1 MTAEI
6 LPAISPLMV
15 LLPLAGGVL
24 GLIFGSFLAAL
35 VMRWPEGRSVMSGRS
50 CCDGCGRTLRAVELV
65 PVVSALVSRG
75 RCRECGARIDP
86 LHMGMELGCAG
97 IAMAAVMAA
106 PLPQALGWML
116 LGWGLL
122 TLAVLDARHYWLPDA
137 LTLPL
142 VFLGLTIGPWVTGV
156 SPGDAAIGAA
166 AGYGAL
172 LAVALSYRALRRR
185 DGLGLGDAKLLGAL
199 GAWFGWQALPFIL
212 LASSVLALIW
222 VALRALTGGVVDRTT
237 RIAFGTFLCVA
248 AIPAGMM
255 ARSLLVT

>member
-1 MTAEI
+1 MAMPMPMPMAM
-6 LPAISPLMV
+6 PALM
-15 LLPLAGGVL
+15 LGAGVL

-35 VMRWPEGRSVMSGRS
+35 AMRWPEGRSVLAGRS

-65 PVVSALVSRG
+65 PVLSALVSRG

-86 LHMGMELGCAG
+86 LHMGMELGCAF
-97 IAMAAVMAA
+97 IAMAAIWLF

-122 TLAVLDARHYWLPDA
+122 TLGVLDARHYWLPDA

-142 VFLGLTIGPWVTGV
+142 AFLGLTIGPWVTGV
-156 SPGDAAIGAA
+156 MLGDAVIGAA

-172 LAVALSYRALRRR
+172 LAIALSYRALRGRE
-185 DGLGLGDAKLLGAL
+185 GLGLGDAKLLGAL

-212 LASSVLALIW
+212 LASSVLALVW
-222 VALRALTGGVVDRTT
+222 VALRAVAGGTVDRTT
-237 RIAFGTFLCVA
+237 RIAFGTFLCAV
-248 AIPAGMM
+248 AIPAAIT
-255 ARSLLVT
+255 ARALLLP